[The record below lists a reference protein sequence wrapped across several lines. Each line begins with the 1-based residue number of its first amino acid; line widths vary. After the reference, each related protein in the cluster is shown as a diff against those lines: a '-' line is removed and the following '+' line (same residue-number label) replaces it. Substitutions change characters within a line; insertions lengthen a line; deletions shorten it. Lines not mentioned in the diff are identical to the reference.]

1 LIENNSFDS
10 DHYHQEDSQQEGSVL
25 INQIDESHDRQQF
38 NAHNESSSRQ
48 EYGYDEG
55 EQNSNSQL

>member
-1 LIENNSFDS
+1 
-10 DHYHQEDSQQEGSVL
+10 L